1 MNSIELKNEKLY
13 VGLGSSINMSTWHS
27 SSRNVQMEEL
37 NKPEGLVYFEV
48 NSLKDASDLVKKFIN
63 DFRLGS
69 SNWIGGVVLDPNKT
83 AHFWWCSSNWIGG
96 VVLDSSMNFVAKIS
110 YNGRVWDNEDW
121 RNAKEIKVC

>member
-69 SNWIGGVVLDPNKT
+69 SNWIGGVVLD
-83 AHFWWCSSNWIGG
+83 
-96 VVLDSSMNFVAKIS
+96 SSMNFVAKIS